1 MSRRLPAGFH
11 SITPRIVVEDVGA
24 LVHFLRVVFAATG
37 ELRVDGPSQLT
48 IGDSVI
54 MVSEAGPRPPFP
66 AFLYVY
72 VDDADAT
79 YTRSLDAGAISLE
92 AVEEMPYGDRRGMV
106 QDPFGNVWQIA
117 SHKPANPTG

>member
-1 MSRRLPAGFH
+1 VSRRLPDGFH
-11 SITPRIVVEDVGA
+11 SVTPRIVVEDVGA
-24 LVHFLRVVFAATG
+24 LVQFLRVVFAATG
-37 ELRVDGPSQLT
+37 ELRVDSPSQLT
-48 IGDSVI
+48 IGDSVV

-79 YTRSLDAGAISLE
+79 YKRSLDAGAISLE
-92 AVEEMPYGDRRGMV
+92 AVGDMPYGDRRGMV

-117 SHKPANPTG
+117 SHKPANPAG